1 MFSFSPRV
9 HVCLRLWASVDC
21 FSEVAAT
28 TEPQWS
34 WEQERRGEEG
44 EEEGGGVRLSRGKGQ
59 SLREKSVMGKIG
71 GGEVGFNG
79 PHTQLAADTQGRG
92 DGGK

>member
-1 MFSFSPRV
+1 MSPIV
-9 HVCLRLWASVDC
+9 DVCGLFFRSRCDNRAPV
-21 FSEVAAT
+21 VMGT
-28 TEPQWS
+28 
-34 WEQERRGEEG
+34 GEEG
-44 EEEGGGVRLSRGKGQ
+44 GGGGGGGGVRLSRGKGQ